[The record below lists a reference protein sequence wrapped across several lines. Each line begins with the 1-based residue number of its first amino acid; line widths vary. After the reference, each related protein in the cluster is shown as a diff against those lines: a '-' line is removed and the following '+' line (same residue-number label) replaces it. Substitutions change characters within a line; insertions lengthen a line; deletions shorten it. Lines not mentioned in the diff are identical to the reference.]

1 MRSKQDGQYQSS
13 RHVDVYFLQRPALP
27 GRGRLS
33 DWPTCEADGLDR
45 RSQDM
50 VLGWPQAWDLTW
62 VPTGP
67 VRPDADRTGLDD
79 IAAQRHDRDV
89 GAAERPETQMTAFLG
104 EFLASLSRYL
114 PAMTP
119 AQADALAEPTRL
131 LVQACTGS
139 IAPMRDS
146 EGAISMLMLER
157 ARQIVRQNLACK
169 EFGPTQLC
177 RLLAVSRSKLYRLFA
192 PSGGVA
198 AFIQRERLQH
208 AMALLSDPAEMRS
221 VNMIA
226 AEVGFSD
233 HSTFSRA
240 FRRSFGI
247 SPSQARDRS
256 VSRQLV
262 SVQGHEA

>member
-1 MRSKQDGQYQSS
+1 
-13 RHVDVYFLQRPALP
+13 
-27 GRGRLS
+27 
-33 DWPTCEADGLDR
+33 
-45 RSQDM
+45 M
-50 VLGWPQAWDLTW
+50 VFGWPRAWDLTW

-67 VRPDADRTGLDD
+67 ARPSSNGNVLD
-79 IAAQRHDRDV
+79 DV
-89 GAAERPETQMTAFLG
+89 GARRHGQDVRVDERSETQMTAFLG
-104 EFLASLSRYL
+104 EFLASLSRHL

-139 IAPMRDS
+139 IAPARDC

-208 AMALLSDPAEMRS
+208 AMALLSDPGELRS

-240 FRRSFGI
+240 FRRTFGT

-256 VSRQLV
+256 VSRQLGSV
-262 SVQGHEA
+262 SAQAHEA